1 MQRGSRLLKGRPA
14 QDRPA
19 QGRRGQ
25 DRQGQYRQGQYRLAE
40 FRAAAAVACALP
52 AGVSCSLGRA
62 VGGAVALMPDLDGRR
77 ALVASHMARVMGRP
91 LGNTEARSVVTDV
104 FANYG
109 RYWAE
114 SFRLPSLTPA
124 EVEAG
129 VVIVGREYLD
139 AAIACGR
146 GVIIAAPHLG
156 GWEWGAIRLLM
167 SGLPVTVAVE
177 PLEPPEVFEWFVQF
191 RTRLGMN
198 VVPVGPGAG
207 AAMLRALASGHVL
220 CLLSDRLVGK
230 ASGVEVDF
238 FGSKVM
244 MPAGPVTLALRSGAP
259 LLTAALY
266 DGHDAGCHTL
276 VFRPPLK
283 LNPDDPGSLPLSETG
298 PSETGPSET
307 GPSETGPSETT
318 RGQPGVGVAPV
329 RLREKVSN
337 GTQELARELEE
348 LISYAPT
355 QWHLLQP
362 NWPDDPPLRSLRSRW
377 GLTAAGA
384 RERESR

>member
-1 MQRGSRLLKGRPA
+1 
-14 QDRPA
+14 
-19 QGRRGQ
+19 
-25 DRQGQYRQGQYRLAE
+25 
-40 FRAAAAVACALP
+40 
-52 AGVSCSLGRA
+52 
-62 VGGAVALMPDLDGRR
+62 
-77 ALVASHMARVMGRP
+77 
-91 LGNTEARSVVTDV
+91 VVTDV

-129 VVIVGREYLD
+129 VVIVGRGYLD

-266 DGHDAGCHTL
+266 DGHDAGRHTL
-276 VFRPPLK
+276 VFRAPLK
-283 LNPDDPGSLPLSETG
+283 LNPDDPGSLPGSESG
-298 PSETGPSET
+298 PSETS
-307 GPSETGPSETT
+307 

-362 NWPDDPPLRSLRSRW
+362 NWPDDPPLRSLRSRR
-377 GLTAAGA
+377 GRSAAGA
-384 RERESR
+384 RERDSR

>member
-1 MQRGSRLLKGRPA
+1 M
-14 QDRPA
+14 
-19 QGRRGQ
+19 
-25 DRQGQYRQGQYRLAE
+25 AE

-52 AGVSCSLGRA
+52 GGASCSLGRA

-91 LGNTEARSVVTDV
+91 LGNKEARSAVTEV

-139 AAIACGR
+139 AALAGGR

-156 GWEWGAIRLLM
+156 GWEWGALRLLM

-177 PLEPPEVFEWFVQF
+177 PLEPPEVFEWFAQF

-207 AAMLRALASGHVL
+207 AAMLRALADGHVL

-266 DGHDAGCHTL
+266 DGHDAGSHTL

-283 LNPDDPGSLPLSETG
+283 FHPDGPGSPT
-298 PSETGPSET
+298 P
-307 GPSETGPSETT
+307 
-318 RGQPGVGVAPV
+318 
-329 RLREKVSN
+329 RLRDRVRD
-337 GTQELARELEE
+337 GTQELARQLEE
-348 LISYAPT
+348 LIGRAPT

-362 NWPDDPPLRSLRSRW
+362 NWPDDPPLRSLR
-377 GLTAAGA
+377 LTAAGT
-384 RERESR
+384 RGRDSR